1 MSVMET
7 IALVTIVIL
16 VIILNSIPL
25 IIMVN
30 MMLRPT
36 LWTAFNIIGFCY
48 LWFSII
54 LGSQKMFQLFNIILQ
69 FQSLQSLQSLKT
81 SSHSFFSSR
90 LESVWKQEHQLH
102 QLRLECSKY
111 VYWAGTFVCKEGI
124 LTSLIFTRSVF
135 VKYAN
140 RIWSTSKNQEL
151 ILLYKNSSMNE

>member
-69 FQSLQSLQSLKT
+69 FQSLQSLQT
-81 SSHSFFSSR
+81 SSDSFFSS

-140 RIWSTSKNQEL
+140 RIWSTSENQEL
-151 ILLYKNSSMNE
+151 IFLSMSYV

>member
-69 FQSLQSLQSLKT
+69 FQSLPSLQT
-81 SSHSFFSSR
+81 SSDSFFSSR
-90 LESVWKQEHQLH
+90 LESVWKAEH

-151 ILLYKNSSMNE
+151 IFLSMSYV